1 MVALVVKNPSASAR
15 DRRDV
20 GSIPGSGRSPGVGNV
35 NSLQCPCLENPIEET
50 GGLQSVGSSRVGRLK
65 RSILL
70 LLTIGV

>member
-1 MVALVVKNPSASAR
+1 MGFPGGAVVKNLLANSGDA
-15 DRRDV
+15 
-20 GSIPGSGRSPGVGNV
+20 GSVFRSGRSPGVGNV